1 MWISIAP
8 NGIYY
13 SYALKTTDQGG
24 FHTSYHKDGSVCRK
38 RNGVKEKIAQH
49 QPLKSFKGKYYLW
62 NMVLSN
68 VIGQV
73 GAAPL
78 YKMKKLDSAIHI
90 DARPYKKKRVGI
102 GIRVILFEPK
112 QYSMLKGIEP
122 TAKEIHVYPG
132 FEPWF
137 AIIVYES

>member
-68 VIGQV
+68 VMSGQV
-73 GAAPL
+73 GGAPSL
-78 YKMKKLDSAIHI
+78 QDEK
-90 DARPYKKKRVGI
+90 
-102 GIRVILFEPK
+102 IRFSDTYRCKTIQEKACRYWNQSDFV
-112 QYSMLKGIEP
+112 
-122 TAKEIHVYPG
+122 
-132 FEPWF
+132 
-137 AIIVYES
+137 